1 MDELETCVH
10 CQDDIF
16 LSERGFWVDVNA
28 LRSCAPIAEKHEP
41 MKDFVQIAVSLP
53 DGTLAH
59 YTVHIEFWE
68 KQIEPLISPET
79 VRT

>member
-1 MDELETCVH
+1 MDDRCVH
-10 CQDDIF
+10 CTDDIV
-16 LSERGFWVDVNA
+16 LSDRGDWVDVNG
-28 LRSCAPIAEKHEP
+28 LQSCAPIAEKHKPER
-41 MKDFVQIAVSLP
+41 DYVRIAVSLS

-68 KQIEPLISPET
+68 KQIGPLISPER